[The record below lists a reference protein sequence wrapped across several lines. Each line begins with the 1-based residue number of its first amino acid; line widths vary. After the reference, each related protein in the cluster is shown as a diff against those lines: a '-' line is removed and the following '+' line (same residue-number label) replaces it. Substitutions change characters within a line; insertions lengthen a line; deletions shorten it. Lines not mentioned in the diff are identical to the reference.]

1 MVQLMLKISH
11 EQVLKE
17 MKTLFT
23 SVTSNIS
30 NHKMKR
36 VVITK
41 SQVFI
46 NIAKAIL
53 FPVNLCVCT
62 SQPENCSVKK
72 PEGNFQMLKTE
83 EF

>member
-17 MKTLFT
+17 MKILFT

-36 VVITK
+36 VVITE
-41 SQVFI
+41 SS
-46 NIAKAIL
+46 L
-53 FPVNLCVCT
+53 Y
-62 SQPENCSVKK
+62 
-72 PEGNFQMLKTE
+72 
-83 EF
+83 